1 MYDSLKLRLLNL
13 YYFWILL
20 LSCRSKFD
28 NCGLM
33 RDKSCLLITVHAIVV
48 VIVVVV
54 TVVVVVDVDVVVV
67 VNLKGKGLRTHSV
80 LLSS

>member
-1 MYDSLKLRLLNL
+1 MYDSLKLWLLNL

-20 LSCRSKFD
+20 LSCRGKFD

-33 RDKSCLLITVHAIVV
+33 RDMSCLLITVHAVVVVIV

-54 TVVVVVDVDVVVV
+54 VDVVVV